1 MATSIYNN
9 LKSIHQVPPWLNSTL
24 PLGDQVRQIR
34 EALGMTQ
41 QQLAERCLLHQ
52 SVIAE
57 IESGKR
63 KDLCLSTI
71 QKLATGLNC
80 QTLIQIVPQK
90 EISQILDE
98 RSTNIAQ
105 KIVSMSSSSAPI
117 EMQRPN
123 QNIVNEQIN
132 EIKKDLLEKHKSV
145 LWQEI

>member
-1 MATSIYNN
+1 MGTSIYNN
-9 LKSIHQVPPWLNSTL
+9 LKSIHQVPYWLNNAL
-24 PLGDQVRQIR
+24 PLGDQIRQIR

-41 QQLAERCLLHQ
+41 QQLAERCQLHQ

-63 KDLCLSTI
+63 KDLCLSTVK
-71 QKLATGLNC
+71 KLAMGLNC

-90 EISQILDE
+90 EIAQILDE
-98 RSTNIAQ
+98 RSTDIAQ
-105 KIVSMSSSSAPI
+105 KIVGMSSSSAAI

-132 EIKKDLLEKHKSV
+132 EIKKDLLEKHKSA